1 MRKSI
6 ISSLFIGVLTF
17 SSCMD
22 LNVEPRNIITEPAVF
37 SSVSGVES
45 YLITCYNHNYV
56 EDFTHDGVR
65 YGWCTLAL
73 TSSYC
78 GETVEEEWWT
88 DNKYSNLGS
97 GDFSFWNYNY
107 IREVNYF
114 IETIDQ
120 YQSNFSPEL
129 INQWKGEALF
139 LRANH
144 YFNMAK
150 RYGGLPLIDHVI
162 SLDTAIEEMQIPR
175 SSEYETYKFICKDYE
190 EAAKL
195 LKENTGYTKA
205 RASKG
210 AAYGM
215 LSRAAL
221 YAGTIS
227 KYNSDYTPY
236 DAATQLQGI
245 DEKYANE
252 FFEIAY
258 KAACEVEK
266 LHYSL
271 ESNYYEMFGTT
282 KGYDNNE
289 YIMLKE
295 WKHISS
301 EDGNSFVTNSAPRS
315 TELFT
320 GYDIP
325 GFNCP
330 TFDLVQLYEDKNGGP
345 DSRGFYNKMYKNGV
359 NDGGGYIEYNNPAD
373 LFANKDARLAQT
385 VILPFSKY
393 YGADIIIRKGLRMS
407 NGNLL
412 DKTDETTLQQ
422 AISDGYKVNSFPGY
436 DEQFTVSMVFDPETN
451 TKGKNFE
458 RNGAAVA
465 SYDGI
470 HSYAT
475 PSGFYARKFH
485 DENVPIA
492 TLTQRNNETPFPIIR
507 YAEVLLNKAEAA
519 VELGGNNRVDGLKSL
534 NQVRDRAGI
543 RRLTDTEF
551 TVENVRLERQIELA
565 LEQHTYWDKKRWRVM
580 HNEWI
585 DRKMKA
591 LYPYLDYTKNV
602 YIFKEGTARASLF
615 NGTYDIKWYYS
626 QIPASEI
633 NKNPKLVQNY
643 GY

>member
-1 MRKSI
+1 MKKNI
-6 ISSLFIGVLTF
+6 LSLLFVGGLLLN
-17 SSCMD
+17 SCMD
-22 LNVEPRNIITEPAVF
+22 LEVEPRNIITEPAVF

-65 YGWCTLAL
+65 YGWCTIAL
-73 TSSYC
+73 SSAYC
-78 GETVEEEWWT
+78 GETVDEEWWN
-88 DNKYSNLGS
+88 DNKYTNLGS

-107 IREVNYF
+107 VREVNYF
-114 IETIDQ
+114 LETIDQ
-120 YQSNFSPEL
+120 YGSIFSEEQ

-144 YFNMAK
+144 YFNMVK
-150 RYGGLPLIDHVI
+150 RYGGLPLVDHVI
-162 SLDTAIEEMQIPR
+162 SLDMPIDEMQIPR
-175 SSEYETYKFICKDYE
+175 STEYETYKFVCKNFE

-221 YAGTIS
+221 YAGTIA
-227 KYNSDYTPY
+227 KYNNKYTPY
-236 DAATQLQGI
+236 NASTQLQGI

-258 KAACEVEK
+258 NAACEVEK
-266 LHYSL
+266 LHYAL
-271 ESNYYEMFGTT
+271 ENNYYEMFGTV

-295 WKHISS
+295 WKHVSS
-301 EDGNSFVTNSAPRS
+301 EDCNSFATNSAPRS

-345 DSRGFYNKMYKNGV
+345 DSRGFYNRMYKNGV
-359 NDGGGYIEYNNPAD
+359 DESGGLIEYSDPAD
-373 LFANKDARLAQT
+373 LFADKDPRLAQT

-393 YGADIIIRKGLRMS
+393 YGADIVIRKGLRKS
-407 NGNLL
+407 NGVFL
-412 DKTDETTLQQ
+412 DNTNEATLQE
-422 AISDGYKVNSFPGY
+422 AMADGYRVNAFPGY
-436 DEQFTVSMVFDPETN
+436 NEQFTTSMVYNPETN
-451 TKGKNFE
+451 TKGANFE
-458 RNGAAVA
+458 RNGAAIA

-470 HSYAT
+470 HPYAT
-475 PSGFYARKFH
+475 PSGFYTRKFQ
-485 DENVPIA
+485 DESVPIE

-507 YAEVLLNKAEAA
+507 YAEIFLNKAEAA
-519 VELGGNNRVDGLKSL
+519 VEMGGSYKAVGLEAL
-534 NQVRDRAGI
+534 NKVRDRAGI
-543 RRLTDTEF
+543 RRLTENEF

-565 LEQHTYWDKKRWRVM
+565 IEQHTYWDKKRWRVM
-580 HNEWI
+580 HEEWI

-591 LYPYLDYTKNV
+591 LHPYLDYNKNLYV
-602 YIFKEGTARASLF
+602 FKEGTARANQF

-626 QIPASEI
+626 QIPTSEI